1 MVRSPSPGVGQHSNP
16 GIMPFGIIHCTIFP
30 EYLRGLALK
39 DRTTLAADKRD
50 MSVCALKSR
59 TNFDLNFFRLLSTAF
74 RSFGAGNP
82 CT

>member
-1 MVRSPSPGVGQHSNP
+1 LPGVGQHSNP
-16 GIMPFGIIHCTIFP
+16 GITPFGIIHCTIFP
-30 EYLRGLALK
+30 EFLRGLALK

-59 TNFDLNFFRLLSTAF
+59 KKFRSKFFRLLSAAF